1 MKKSFIIIILL
12 IYLSSIM
19 FIGFFG
25 MQLTSYEQTFYVEQ
39 IQVINENYNPS
50 TNRLIMQ
57 YQPYNLETDLFN
69 PNVVQL
75 EWRFYPENAS
85 NRIVTFS
92 SDHARASVNSMG
104 IVTFSAPG
112 TANITI
118 RSTDGSEINKSI
130 IVWFQ

>member
-25 MQLTSYEQTFYVEQ
+25 MQLTSYEQTFYVQQ
-39 IQVINENYNPS
+39 IQVTNDNYNSS

-57 YQPYNLETDLFN
+57 YQSYNPETDLFN
-69 PNVVQL
+69 PNIVQL

-85 NRIVTFS
+85 NRIV
-92 SDHARASVNSMG
+92 MIMLG
-104 IVTFSAPG
+104 LL
-112 TANITI
+112 
-118 RSTDGSEINKSI
+118 
-130 IVWFQ
+130 

>member
-1 MKKSFIIIILL
+1 
-12 IYLSSIM
+12 
-19 FIGFFG
+19 

-75 EWRFYPENAS
+75 EWILSRK
-85 NRIVTFS
+85 R
-92 SDHARASVNSMG
+92 
-104 IVTFSAPG
+104 
-112 TANITI
+112 
-118 RSTDGSEINKSI
+118 
-130 IVWFQ
+130 